1 MFQSKQRRYRNRS
14 NGRGHRPR
22 DNNSPR
28 PNSFSNGQSRNKF
41 RPTLSPEKL
50 LEKYST
56 LAKEAMSNGDKTLSE
71 NYLQHADH
79 FTRIIEE
86 RNKNRFYSK
95 DANTSKTNDVNNNK
109 TNTEEKNSIEHNT
122 INQASELKK

>member
-14 NGRGHRPR
+14 NGRIHRPR

-28 PNSFSNGQSRNKF
+28 PNSFSNDQSRSKF

-50 LEKYST
+50 LDKYST

-95 DANTSKTNDVNNNK
+95 DVNTSKP
-109 TNTEEKNSIEHNT
+109 NTEDKNSLENNV
-122 INQASELKK
+122 INQVNELKK

>member
-14 NGRGHRPR
+14 NGRIHRPR

-28 PNSFSNGQSRNKF
+28 PNSFSNDQSRSKF

-50 LEKYST
+50 LDKYST

-79 FTRIIEE
+79 FLRVIEDKNKSRSQVRE
-86 RNKNRFYSK
+86 NLSDKPLEENKNSLE
-95 DANTSKTNDVNNNK
+95 TSSNDQSEEIKNK
-109 TNTEEKNSIEHNT
+109 I
-122 INQASELKK
+122 

>member
-14 NGRGHRPR
+14 NGRIHRPR
-22 DNNSPR
+22 DSNSPR
-28 PNSFSNGQSRNKF
+28 PNSFSNGPSRNKF

-50 LEKYST
+50 LDKYST

-95 DANTSKTNDVNNNK
+95 DVNTSKP
-109 TNTEEKNSIEHNT
+109 NTEDKNSPEDNA
-122 INQASELKK
+122 INQVNELKK

>member
-14 NGRGHRPR
+14 NGRIHRPR
-22 DNNSPR
+22 DSNSPR

-50 LEKYST
+50 LDKYST

-95 DANTSKTNDVNNNK
+95 DVNTSKP
-109 TNTEEKNSIEHNT
+109 NTEDKNSPEDNA
-122 INQASELKK
+122 INQVNELKK

>member
-1 MFQSKQRRYRNRS
+1 MFQRKQKRFRRRSNDRNHMGRS
-14 NGRGHRPR
+14 NGISQSRLRT
-22 DNNSPR
+22 NSYT
-28 PNSFSNGQSRNKF
+28 NGQSRNKF

-79 FTRIIEE
+79 FTRIIEDK
-86 RNKNRFYSK
+86 NKNREQFK
-95 DANTSKTNDVNNNK
+95 NNTPNK
-109 TNTEEKNSIEHNT
+109 TSLSDQSPTVSDDNKQDDIKSKE
-122 INQASELKK
+122 

>member
-14 NGRGHRPR
+14 NGRIHRPR

-28 PNSFSNGQSRNKF
+28 PNSFSNDQSRSKF
-41 RPTLSPEKL
+41 RPTLNPEKL
-50 LEKYST
+50 LDKYST

-95 DANTSKTNDVNNNK
+95 DVNTSKP
-109 TNTEEKNSIEHNT
+109 NTEDKNSLENNV
-122 INQASELKK
+122 INQVNELKK

>member
-14 NGRGHRPR
+14 NGRIHRPR
-22 DNNSPR
+22 DSNSPR

-50 LEKYST
+50 LDKYST
-56 LAKEAMSNGDKTLSE
+56 LAKEAMSSGDRTLGE

-79 FTRIIEE
+79 FMRVVED
-86 RNKNRFYSK
+86 KNRDRDK
-95 DANTSKTNDVNNNK
+95 NK
-109 TNTEEKNSIEHNT
+109 VDT
-122 INQASELKK
+122 INKGVADNKPLSEDSNIKQEDTIKNKE